1 MVAAGLADRCEV
13 QVSYAIGVAEPI
25 SISVTTFGTGKIPD
39 DKIEELICQHF
50 DLRPY
55 GIIKMLDLIHPIY
68 QPSASY
74 GHFGR
79 KPRELA
85 YTNSNGERVVA
96 TAFSWEKIDKAEV
109 LRADAKLE

>member
-1 MVAAGLADRCEV
+1 MINE
-13 QVSYAIGVAEPI
+13 
-25 SISVTTFGTGKIPD
+25 K
-39 DKIEELICQHF
+39 LIRQHF

-79 KPRELA
+79 KPREFA
-85 YTNSNGERVVA
+85 YTNSNGGRVVA
-96 TAFSWEKIDKAEV
+96 TAFSWEKMDKAEV
-109 LRADAKLE
+109 LRADAKLK